1 MAEIKISN
9 LQALTTPATN
19 DLFVAVDVSDT
30 TQSASGT
37 TKKITGESLFATPP
51 PIGSS
56 APASGAFTTLSATGA
71 ITGGGSFILAASTPS
86 YTAGQMFYDAANG
99 TFSMHGSEPDITL
112 QIGQESWISARNE
125 TGSTILDGTPVYIS
139 GANGNMPLITQC
151 DADTLAA
158 SQIVGIC
165 THDIENNT
173 NGFVTAFGLVR
184 NLNTVAFTVGATL
197 YVSQTAGTLTSTAPV
212 APAFVAIA
220 GVVTR
225 SHVNLGTILVTPKQ
239 AENSAISGVT
249 GLQAALDAK
258 VDDTQ
263 ISAYGLTLVD
273 DANAVT
279 ARATLGLG
287 TAATS
292 NTGDFAAAVH
302 THTIADVTSL
312 QSSLDAKVDDS
323 QVSAF
328 GLTLI
333 DDAAAS
339 NARTTLGLGTAATSS
354 TGDFAAT
361 VHTHAIA
368 DVTSLQAS
376 LDAKVDDSQISA
388 YGLTL
393 VDDANAATART
404 TLGLGTASTSNTGDF
419 AATAHTH
426 AAADVTSGTMA
437 VARLGTGTPTS
448 STFLRGDGAW
458 QTIPG
463 GGDMLAANNLSDV
476 SNAVTSFT
484 NIKQAATTTATGVV
498 ELATSGESAANLAV
512 QANDA
517 RLSDARTPLAH
528 VHSTT
533 DITSGTMDT
542 ARLGSGVASASNFLR
557 GDNTW
562 AIAGSGSV
570 TSVALTMPGVFS
582 VMGSPVT
589 SSGTFTVG
597 YSGAPLPVA
606 NGGTGINSFGS
617 GIATFLGTPSSAN
630 LISAVTDETG
640 SGSLVFSTSPTLVSP
655 ALGTPSSGTLSACTV
670 DGTNKVGF
678 LNVPIS
684 GASKTASYTM
694 VLTDAGKLICLDTGG
709 SVVIPAGV
717 FAAGDSFAIYN
728 NTSAAIT
735 NTCSAVTTAYL
746 TGADADIDSFNLSS
760 RAVCTALFTS
770 ATSVVI
776 SGGVAATYATLKAL
790 FGYGY
795 SGASLSITNLV
806 SSVGVVSTDVTGVGT
821 ARNALAAAGY
831 GTDKALFGYGQTGAN
846 VSMTNLVSNAGVVA
860 TDTTGVGTARS
871 YLAASGYSTDKAI
884 FGYGTTG
891 TSVSMTNLVSNTGV
905 TSTDTTGVGTARNAL
920 AAAKYGTDKAIFA
933 YGGGGPFSN
942 LVSNTGVVSTDT
954 SISGTTRNYIAAACY
969 GGDKAI
975 FGYGYNG
982 PQFSMTNLV
991 SNAGVVSADVTGVGT
1006 ARSQLA
1012 AANYGTDK
1020 AIFGYGYTG
1029 SNVSM
1034 TNLVSNTG
1042 VVSTDTTGVGTARY
1056 NLAAAGY
1063 SLS

>member
-71 ITGGGSFILAASTPS
+71 ITGGGSFILAATTPS
-86 YTAGQMFYDAANG
+86 YVAGQMFYDAANG

-112 QIGQESWISARNE
+112 QIGQESWISVRNE
-125 TGSTILDGTPVYIS
+125 TGVTILDGTPVYIS
-139 GANGNMPLITQC
+139 GANGNMPLIMQC

-158 SQIVGIC
+158 SQIIGIC

-184 NLNTVAFTVGATL
+184 NLNTVAFPVGSTL
-197 YVSQTAGTLTSTAPV
+197 YVSQTSGALTATSPV

-225 SHVNLGTILVTPKQ
+225 SHVNLGAILVTPKQ
-239 AENSAISGVT
+239 AENSSISAVT

-263 ISAYGLTLVD
+263 ISAYGLTLAD
-273 DANAVT
+273 DADAAT

-292 NTGDFAAAVH
+292 NTGDFAATVHTHTIANVTSLQSSLDAKVDDSQISAYGLTLVDDATAAAARTTLGLGTAATSNTGDFAALVH

-339 NARTTLGLGTAATSS
+339 N
-354 TGDFAAT
+354 
-361 VHTHAIA
+361 
-368 DVTSLQAS
+368 
-376 LDAKVDDSQISA
+376 
-388 YGLTL
+388 
-393 VDDANAATART
+393 ART

-570 TSVALTMPGVFS
+570 TSVALTMPSVFS

-684 GASKTASYTM
+684 GSSKTTAYTM
-694 VLTDAGKLICLDTGG
+694 VLGDVGKLICLTTGG
-709 SVVIPAGV
+709 SVVVPAGV
-717 FAAGDSFAIYN
+717 FAAGDSFGVYN
-728 NTSAAIT
+728 DTGDSIN

-746 TGADADIDSFNLSS
+746 SGTNSDIDSFACATRS
-760 RAVCTALFTS
+760 VVMVLFTS
-770 ATSVVI
+770 ATSIVI
-776 SGGVAATYATLKAL
+776 SGGVA
-790 FGYGY
+790 
-795 SGASLSITNLV
+795 
-806 SSVGVVSTDVTGVGT
+806 
-821 ARNALAAAGY
+821 
-831 GTDKALFGYGQTGAN
+831 
-846 VSMTNLVSNAGVVA
+846 SNY
-860 TDTTGVGTARS
+860 TTT
-871 YLAASGYSTDKAI
+871 
-884 FGYGTTG
+884 
-891 TSVSMTNLVSNTGV
+891 
-905 TSTDTTGVGTARNAL
+905 
-920 AAAKYGTDKAIFA
+920 
-933 YGGGGPFSN
+933 
-942 LVSNTGVVSTDT
+942 
-954 SISGTTRNYIAAACY
+954 
-969 GGDKAI
+969 
-975 FGYGYNG
+975 
-982 PQFSMTNLV
+982 
-991 SNAGVVSADVTGVGT
+991 
-1006 ARSQLA
+1006 
-1012 AANYGTDK
+1012 K

-1029 SNVSM
+1029 SNVSI

-1042 VVSTDTTGVGTARY
+1042 VVSTDTTGVGTARNALAAAGY
-1056 NLAAAGY
+1056 GTDKAIFGYGSTGPYVSMTNLVSSSGVVSADVTGVGTARQYLAAAGY
-1063 SLS
+1063 SSDKAIFGYGTTASSVSMTNLVSNTGVVSADVTGVGTARYGLGAAKYGTDKAIFTHGGSVYNLVSNTGVVSADVTLPSFSRNYTAAASYGADKALVGYGLGAGFVNTINLISNTGVVASDTAGAGTARNQHAAAGYGSDKAIFGYGWNGSYLSMTNLVSNAGVVAADTTGVGSARYNPAASGYSIT

>member
-9 LQALTTPATN
+9 LQALTIPATN
-19 DLFVAVDVSDT
+19 DLLVAVDVSDT
-30 TQSASGT
+30 SQSASGT
-37 TKKITGESLFATPP
+37 TKKITGESFFATPA
-51 PIGSS
+51 PIGSTT
-56 APASGAFTTLSATGA
+56 PASGAFTTLSATGG

-112 QIGQESWISARNE
+112 QIGQESWVAVRNE
-125 TGSTILDGTPVYIS
+125 TGSTIPDGTPVYIS

-184 NLNTVAFTVGATL
+184 NLNTVAFIVGATL
-197 YVSQTAGTLTSTAPV
+197 YVSQTAGTLTATAPV
-212 APAFVAIA
+212 APAYVAIA

-225 SHVNLGTILVTPKQ
+225 SHVNLGSILVTPVQ
-239 AENSAISGVT
+239 AENPIISSIT
-249 GLQAALDAK
+249 GLQAA
-258 VDDTQ
+258 
-263 ISAYGLTLVD
+263 
-273 DANAVT
+273 
-279 ARATLGLG
+279 
-287 TAATS
+287 
-292 NTGDFAAAVH
+292 
-302 THTIADVTSL
+302 
-312 QSSLDAKVDDS
+312 
-323 QVSAF
+323 
-328 GLTLI
+328 
-333 DDAAAS
+333 
-339 NARTTLGLGTAATSS
+339 
-354 TGDFAAT
+354 
-361 VHTHAIA
+361 
-368 DVTSLQAS
+368 

-393 VDDANAATART
+393 VDDANAATSRATLGLGTASTSNTGDFAATVHTHTIANVTSLQSSLDAKVDDSQISAYGLTLVDDADASTART
-404 TLGLGTASTSNTGDF
+404 TLGLGTAATSNTGDF

-542 ARLGSGVASASNFLR
+542 ARLGSGVASPSNFLR

-709 SVVIPAGV
+709 YVVIPAGV

-746 TGADADIDSFNLSS
+746 TGADADIDNFNLSS

-831 GTDKALFGYGQTGAN
+831 GTDKALFGYGTTGAN

-891 TSVSMTNLVSNTGV
+891 PSVSMTNLVSNTGV
-905 TSTDTTGVGTARNAL
+905 TSSDTTGVGTARNAI

-954 SISGTTRNYIAAACY
+954 SISGTSRNYLAAASY